1 MPWECLKIRCC
12 FESICGTNCVMMN
25 TYNELQPRIVKRSN
39 NLYAVEFWFA
49 KRRFRYST
57 AKPLGKDLNPNRQPI
72 HYRAEQARV
81 LCAVFTLSIADGWR
95 PQQGEL
101 SRVKALNSPDLARQG
116 LQRKSLQ
123 NLSKCYLT
131 DLKRTCGLWLKY
143 CESAA
148 IQELPITE
156 LSILN
161 FRDFFHWSGVPIS
174 SQPNLKRNLSAL
186 LVEEAQ
192 AYGVSLPLRQ
202 IKVPK
207 SIPALHK
214 PIKNVTAL
222 LEDIRVF
229 NSNLHLCCLMT
240 YGMLLRPHREIR
252 CLKFSDFNNDYT
264 MVSLS
269 GNRVKSKQNRVV
281 PVPDYIRELL
291 LQRAEESESRDG
303 NIFTLSSRAFND
315 DYFKTLWSRYKRQ
328 TTLLS
333 NDQTLYS
340 FRHTGAINVY
350 EKSGSLVTLQSVM
363 GHSDI
368 KVSLTYLRG
377 LGIRKLSVDDLPLLN
392 LD

>member
-1 MPWECLKIRCC
+1 
-12 FESICGTNCVMMN
+12 
-25 TYNELQPRIVKRSN
+25 
-39 NLYAVEFWFA
+39 
-49 KRRFRYST
+49 
-57 AKPLGKDLNPNRQPI
+57 
-72 HYRAEQARV
+72 
-81 LCAVFTLSIADGWR
+81 
-95 PQQGEL
+95 
-101 SRVKALNSPDLARQG
+101 
-116 LQRKSLQ
+116 
-123 NLSKCYLT
+123 
-131 DLKRTCGLWLKY
+131 
-143 CESAA
+143 
-148 IQELPITE
+148 
-156 LSILN
+156 
-161 FRDFFHWSGVPIS
+161 
-174 SQPNLKRNLSAL
+174 
-186 LVEEAQ
+186 
-192 AYGVSLPLRQ
+192 
-202 IKVPK
+202 
-207 SIPALHK
+207 
-214 PIKNVTAL
+214 
-222 LEDIRVF
+222 
-229 NSNLHLCCLMT
+229 
-240 YGMLLRPHREIR
+240 MLLRPHREIR

>member
-1 MPWECLKIRCC
+1 
-12 FESICGTNCVMMN
+12 MMN
-25 TYNELQPRIVKRSN
+25 VYNELQPRVVKRSK

-72 HYRAEQARV
+72 EERAEKARV
-81 LCAVFTLSIADGWR
+81 LCAVFTLSIAEGWR

-101 SRVKALNSPDLARQG
+101 SLIKALNSAELARQA
-116 LQRKSLQ
+116 LRRKSSQ
-123 NLSKCYLT
+123 NLSKSYLT
-131 DLKRTCGLWLKY
+131 DLKSTCRLWLRY
-143 CESAA
+143 CESEA
-148 IQELPITE
+148 IDELPIKD

-161 FRDFFHWSGVPIS
+161 FRNFFHWSGVPAS
-174 SQPNLKRNLSAL
+174 SLPNLKRNLSAL

-207 SIPALHK
+207 SIPTLHK
-214 PIKNVTAL
+214 PIENVTVL

-264 MVSLS
+264 MMSLS
-269 GNRVKSKQNRVV
+269 AERVKSKRNRMV
-281 PVPDYIRELL
+281 PVPEYIREVL
-291 LQRAEESESRDG
+291 LQRAAKSGCTDG
-303 NIFTLSSRAFND
+303 NIFTLSSHTFND
-315 DYFKTLWSRYKRQ
+315 DYFKTLWSRYKSQ
-328 TTLLS
+328 TALLS
-333 NDQTLYS
+333 QDQTLYS
-340 FRHTGAINVY
+340 FRHTGAIRVF
-350 EKSGSLVTLQSVM
+350 EKSGSLATLQRVM
-363 GHSDI
+363 GHSDM

-377 LGIRKLSVDDLPLLN
+377 LEVRQLDISELPVVD
-392 LD
+392 

>member
-1 MPWECLKIRCC
+1 
-12 FESICGTNCVMMN
+12 
-25 TYNELQPRIVKRSN
+25 
-39 NLYAVEFWFA
+39 
-49 KRRFRYST
+49 
-57 AKPLGKDLNPNRQPI
+57 
-72 HYRAEQARV
+72 
-81 LCAVFTLSIADGWR
+81 
-95 PQQGEL
+95 
-101 SRVKALNSPDLARQG
+101 
-116 LQRKSLQ
+116 
-123 NLSKCYLT
+123 
-131 DLKRTCGLWLKY
+131 
-143 CESAA
+143 
-148 IQELPITE
+148 
-156 LSILN
+156 
-161 FRDFFHWSGVPIS
+161 VPIS